1 MALSMVGCTVKSE
14 TSENIAKD
22 VVSELALPFAEEFV
36 KGRMDTDAELQAEY
50 AKAMKKENKTE
61 FIDSRVNSVAF
72 STVLRDPENEEDN
85 YFIFSVNYAL
95 KASSPGDVV
104 LAGGLT
110 LSDDGWLSDG
120 MSTSMVLKLDSG
132 QFVLMGGYMT
142 EFSAAGND
150 TIFQEDFERWLS
162 DHRM

>member
-1 MALSMVGCTVKSE
+1 MAGCTVKSE

-36 KGRMDTDAELQAEY
+36 KGRVDTDAELQAEY
-50 AKAMKKENKTE
+50 AKAMKKENTTE
-61 FIDSRVNSVAF
+61 FVDSRVNSVAF
-72 STVLRDPENEEDN
+72 SAALRDPENKEDI

-95 KASSPGDVV
+95 KASSPSDVV
-104 LAGGLT
+104 LVGRLT

-120 MSTSMVLKLDSG
+120 MSTSMVLKLNSG
-132 QFVLMGGYMT
+132 RFVLMGGYMT

-150 TIFQEDFERWLS
+150 IIFQEDFERWLS